1 MRRLGVGQSESWSG
15 VAQGAKLDRRGVLR
29 VVARTHASGRHRVS
43 VRAYYGALRLVS
55 SLDAG
60 RVKAAKSAGSVG
72 FDYPRPSPEART

>member
-1 MRRLGVGQSESWSG
+1 MRRLGVGQSEGWP
-15 VAQGAKLDRRGVLR
+15 VAAMPLIGRRGVLR
-29 VVARTHASGRHRVS
+29 DGPRKPASGRHRVS

>member
-1 MRRLGVGQSESWSG
+1 MRRLDVGQSEGWSG
-15 VAQGAKLDRRGVLR
+15 EALGAKSDRRGVLR

-60 RVKAAKSAGSVG
+60 QVKAEKSRRISRV
-72 FDYPRPSPEART
+72 